1 MENSQISPEL
11 TLALTN
17 HSICRR
23 ASHMYTLLTG
33 YSLFKSI
40 QSKKRIAKMKI
51 TYQKAE
57 KMADLLERTTGIK
70 VSPSDLLIDEN
81 RQADSLLDDYAE
93 LNEIM
98 SIQDK
103 NMRSAINAYY
113 NYLYYSLHLSNSRNS
128 LLLTGLSAF
137 LNYAQGKIDKRKL
150 KKGFRDFDIKN
161 MRIITVDS
169 MYIRQKLIKLENDFN
184 EICLKSAERSR
195 KKNGEG
201 PGEG

>member
-1 MENSQISPEL
+1 
-11 TLALTN
+11 
-17 HSICRR
+17 
-23 ASHMYTLLTG
+23 
-33 YSLFKSI
+33 
-40 QSKKRIAKMKI
+40 MKI

-81 RQADSLLDDYAE
+81 KQADSLLDDYAE

-113 NYLYYSLHLSNSRNS
+113 NYLYYSLHLSSSRNS

-150 KKGFRDFDIKN
+150 KKDFAIS
-161 MRIITVDS
+161 T
-169 MYIRQKLIKLENDFN
+169 
-184 EICLKSAERSR
+184 SR
-195 KKNGEG
+195 T
-201 PGEG
+201 